1 MDNSAAATVCRR
13 LEQMKADRSRHEPV
27 WRSCY
32 EHTHPM
38 RSHGFENSITDAQEA
53 DKKQADLIDTTGTEA
68 AELLAS
74 NIVSGMTPASS
85 VWFEMDTGAASSES
99 GAEDLAKRWL
109 SNAARLLWTN
119 IHASNFDA
127 ESLDAIQ
134 DAVDAGWFVL
144 YVEEAQGGGFK
155 FECWPLS
162 ECFIAS
168 SVPGGRVDIVYRQF
182 ELSAMQAVEKYGA
195 DNLSE
200 KTAKLA
206 QDKPHDKVLFV
217 HAIEPRKV
225 SVVGAR
231 MAKNLPVSSRIIEV
245 GQKRLVKES
254 GYHEMP
260 AIVPRWTRIPGGPYG
275 LGQAFKALP
284 AMRQIN
290 AICRMELAALDLS
303 IAGMWIAEDDG
314 VLNPRTVK
322 VGPRRIIVANSV
334 DSMKPLVSGSDF
346 NVTFSKIE
354 QIQAQIRKI
363 MMADQL
369 QPQDGPAMT
378 ATEIHVRVGLI
389 RQLLGPI
396 YGRLQAEYL
405 QPLIERCFGLMYRAG
420 VLGQAPESLQGR
432 GFTVRYIGPL
442 ARAQKLEDVTAIER
456 LYTTAGAM
464 VQASGDMSLLDNVD
478 HDAALRE
485 IAEDLGT
492 PANILR
498 AVEDRDAM
506 RENRAQA
513 QQDAQQQQQVAAMA
527 QSAGDAAFKRA
538 AAA

>member
-1 MDNSAAATVCRR
+1 
-13 LEQMKADRSRHEPV
+13 
-27 WRSCY
+27 
-32 EHTHPM
+32 
-38 RSHGFENSITDAQEA
+38 
-53 DKKQADLIDTTGTEA
+53 
-68 AELLAS
+68 
-74 NIVSGMTPASS
+74 
-85 VWFEMDTGAASSES
+85 
-99 GAEDLAKRWL
+99 
-109 SNAARLLWTN
+109 
-119 IHASNFDA
+119 
-127 ESLDAIQ
+127 
-134 DAVDAGWFVL
+134 
-144 YVEEAQGGGFK
+144 
-155 FECWPLS
+155 
-162 ECFIAS
+162 
-168 SVPGGRVDIVYRQF
+168 
-182 ELSAMQAVEKYGA
+182 
-195 DNLSE
+195 
-200 KTAKLA
+200 
-206 QDKPHDKVLFV
+206 
-217 HAIEPRKV
+217 
-225 SVVGAR
+225 
-231 MAKNLPVSSRIIEV
+231 
-245 GQKRLVKES
+245 
-254 GYHEMP
+254 
-260 AIVPRWTRIPGGPYG
+260 
-275 LGQAFKALP
+275 
-284 AMRQIN
+284 
-290 AICRMELAALDLS
+290 
-303 IAGMWIAEDDG
+303 
-314 VLNPRTVK
+314 
-322 VGPRRIIVANSV
+322 
-334 DSMKPLVSGSDF
+334 
-346 NVTFSKIE
+346 
-354 QIQAQIRKI
+354 
-363 MMADQL
+363 
-369 QPQDGPAMT
+369 MT